1 MHQRDKTIKLLEKTS
16 WCWIWQ
22 LFLDMA
28 VKAWE
33 TEEKIIWI
41 LSKLEKLC
49 VSINRI
55 NSQQDDREELQ
66 TKYKGVNISD
76 YIKNSHT
83 STIKKL
89 NNLIK
94 RIGKGLDDA
103 GDDEQQTPQEG
114 DDIPPQHRL

>member
-1 MHQRDKTIKLLEKTS
+1 
-16 WCWIWQ
+16 
-22 LFLDMA
+22 MA

-76 YIKNSHT
+76 YIKNSQD
-83 STIKKL
+83 STTKASKPDQKWAKDL
-89 NNLIK
+89 NRNFCEEDK
-94 RIGKGLDDA
+94 
-103 GDDEQQTPQEG
+103 
-114 DDIPPQHRL
+114 

>member
-76 YIKNSHT
+76 YIKNS
-83 STIKKL
+83 
-89 NNLIK
+89 
-94 RIGKGLDDA
+94 
-103 GDDEQQTPQEG
+103 
-114 DDIPPQHRL
+114 